1 VTIIEGILLRRTS
14 MQTQP
19 RLIIWIVTL
28 CVILLGGCA
37 EVLNEY
43 YISNHTD
50 TALTVRLTPLYAE
63 TVELSSGPLIE
74 DIHTSARSVLEQPV
88 DFDQVGEEIHFTIP
102 AKTSIFLGF
111 SSGGNVPFSQLD
123 VSADSMQLVMNRNDY
138 KEHFAVHDKFV
149 GAVVHVLNVK

>member
-1 VTIIEGILLRRTS
+1 
-14 MQTQP
+14 M
-19 RLIIWIVTL
+19 IWIVSL
-28 CVILLGGCA
+28 CVLLLGGCG

-74 DIHTSARSVLEQPV
+74 DIHTSARSALEQPV
-88 DFDQVGEEIHFTIP
+88 DFDPVGENIHFTIP

-123 VSADSMQLVMNRNDY
+123 VSADNVRLVMDRNDY
-138 KEHFAVHDKFV
+138 KEYFTVHDYFV
-149 GAVVHVLNVK
+149 GAVVHVLNIK

>member
-1 VTIIEGILLRRTS
+1 

-19 RLIIWIVTL
+19 RLIIWIVAL
-28 CVILLGGCA
+28 CVLLLGGCG

-50 TALTVRLTPLYAE
+50 TALTVSMTPRYAE
-63 TVELSSGPLIE
+63 MVELSSGPLIE
-74 DIHTSARSVLEQPV
+74 DIHTSARSALEQPV
-88 DFDQVGEEIHFTIP
+88 DFDQVGDRVHFTIP
-102 AKTSIFLGF
+102 AKTSVFLGF

-123 VSADSMQLVMNRNDY
+123 VNADNMQLVIDRNDY
-138 KEHFAVHDKFV
+138 KEYFAVHDNFV